1 MLVKELW
8 RGDEKVFACKIS
20 KQMFGEKEFGSREAA
35 RRAALKCACG
45 IIQEQRRN
53 GVPANASVRQRRKI
67 YRSSSHPASGDVS
80 VVSSNKEFVR

>member
-8 RGDEKVFACKIS
+8 RGDERVFACKIS
-20 KQMFGEKEFGSREAA
+20 KQVFGEKEFGSREAA
-35 RRAALKCACG
+35 RRAALRCVCG
-45 IIQEQRRN
+45 IIREQRRN